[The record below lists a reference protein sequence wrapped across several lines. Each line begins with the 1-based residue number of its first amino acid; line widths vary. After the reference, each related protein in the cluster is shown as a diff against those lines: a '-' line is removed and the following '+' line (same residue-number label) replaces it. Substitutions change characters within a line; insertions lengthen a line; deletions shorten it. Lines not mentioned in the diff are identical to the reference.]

1 MNFTRNYLNID
12 YIEGASLLLEG
23 NSAHHLI
30 KVLRK
35 KVGDQ
40 LELFNGKGGS
50 AISIIKD
57 IKKSSVEIEVITK
70 KQAILR
76 KGINISLGQ
85 ALIKPDPF
93 NFSVQK
99 ATELGVISI
108 TPLQTERSV
117 VKIDKLSLEKKL
129 SKWKT
134 IMQGACEQCG
144 ENWLP
149 TINYPMP
156 ISEWASK
163 EESNQKIVL
172 YPGAEKKISDIQ
184 YEDSVSV
191 AIGPEGDFSLSE
203 IEELI
208 DFGYTPVTIGKR
220 ILRAETAVISSLSAI
235 RTLARE
241 F

>member
-30 KVLRK
+30 RVLRK
-35 KVGDQ
+35 KEGDQ

-50 AISIIKD
+50 AISIIKG

-70 KQAILR
+70 KKDIPR
-76 KGINISLGQ
+76 KGISISLGQ

-99 ATELGVISI
+99 ATELGVIRI
-108 TPLQTERSV
+108 APLQTERSV
-117 VKIDKLSLEKKL
+117 VKIDKLFKEKKL

-149 TINYPMP
+149 TINYPMS

-163 EESNQKIVL
+163 EGSNQKIVL

-184 YEDSVSV
+184 YGDSVSV
-191 AIGPEGDFSLSE
+191 AIGPEGDFSPSE

-220 ILRAETAVISSLSAI
+220 ILRAETAVISALSAI
-235 RTLARE
+235 RTLVKE

>member
-30 KVLRK
+30 RVLRK
-35 KVGDQ
+35 KEGDQ

-50 AISIIKD
+50 AFSIIKG
-57 IKKSSVEIEVITK
+57 IKKSSVEIEVVTK
-70 KQAILR
+70 KKDIPR

-99 ATELGVISI
+99 ATELGVIRI
-108 TPLQTERSV
+108 APLQTERSV

-129 SKWKT
+129 SKWKA

-163 EESNQKIVL
+163 EDSNQKIVL

-184 YEDSVSV
+184 YGDSVSV
-191 AIGPEGDFSLSE
+191 AIGPEGDFSPSE
-203 IEELI
+203 IEELM

>member
-99 ATELGVISI
+99 ATELGVIRI
-108 TPLQTERSV
+108 APLQTERSV

-129 SKWKT
+129 SKWKA

-156 ISEWASK
+156 ISEWAAK
-163 EESNQKIVL
+163 EGL
-172 YPGAEKKISDIQ
+172 H
-184 YEDSVSV
+184 
-191 AIGPEGDFSLSE
+191 
-203 IEELI
+203 
-208 DFGYTPVTIGKR
+208 
-220 ILRAETAVISSLSAI
+220 
-235 RTLARE
+235 RTLQYRRKI
-241 F
+241 